1 MTSLVTG
8 GGGFVGRH
16 VVALLAARGAPVR
29 VLDLDPPADLPAGVE
44 AVRGSVT
51 DAGTV
56 RAAMAGVDTVY
67 NLAANPHLWARD
79 RGVFDRVNHGGTL
92 VVLAEAE
99 RAGVARLVHTSS
111 LTTLIGRRTCAVE
124 VPLDEDVTV
133 PVEDLLGPYPRAKAL
148 AERAVL
154 DAARRGLPAVVVL
167 PTMPVGPGDRGLTP
181 PTRMILDFV
190 NGAAP
195 AYLECTLNLIDVRH
209 LAAAHL
215 AAADHGRPGERYVLG
230 NANLWMSAFLALLGE
245 VSGVPMPRRR
255 VPYQVALAAARAG
268 EWAADHVTGR
278 PPQAPVTGVRL
289 AGRPAFFDSTRAVRE
304 LGLRQAPLRQT
315 LRDQLLWLRD
325 RGLVTRALPGLG

>member
-16 VVALLAARGAPVR
+16 VVEALAARGEPVR

-56 RAAMAGVDTVY
+56 RTALAGVDTVY
-67 NLAANPHLWARD
+67 HLAANPHLWARD
-79 RGVFDRVNHGGTL
+79 PAVFDRVNHGGTRT
-92 VVLAEAE
+92 VLAEAE
-99 RAGVARLVHTSS
+99 RAGVAKLVHTSS
-111 LTTLIGRRTCAVE
+111 LTTLIGRRTLAVE
-124 VPLDEDVTV
+124 VPLDESVTV
-133 PVEDLLGPYPRAKAL
+133 SPDDLLGPYPRSKAL

-167 PTMPVGPGDRGLTP
+167 PTMPVGPGDRSLTP

-215 AAADHGRPGERYVLG
+215 AAAERGRPGERYLLG

-255 VPYQVALAAARAG
+255 VPYRVALAAAG
-268 EWAADHVTGR
+268 TEEWAATHLTGK
-278 PPQAPVTGVRL
+278 PPQAPATGVRL
-289 AGRPAFFDSTRAVRE
+289 AGRPAFFDSSKAVRE
-304 LGLRQAPLRQT
+304 LGLRQAPLHRT
-315 LRDQLLWLRD
+315 LHDQLLWLRD
-325 RGLVTRALPGLG
+325 RGLVKRALPGLG